1 MRHCM
6 ALVGVLVSTAVWA
19 TEPAPKAAKEPAG
32 EANEG
37 VIDPQA
43 QTQLKKMSDYLS
55 SLKTFKV
62 DTQTIDEKVAT
73 DGQKIQELKES
84 KLAVMRPNG
93 LSIDRRGPR
102 GHAILRYDGKQ
113 FAVDLPERHEYG
125 VAPAPGDL
133 DAAVDDARERLH
145 VDAPGGDL
153 VVSNPYGDLTDGV
166 LTARYIGLEP
176 VGNVMAH
183 HLAMT
188 KKDVDYQI
196 WIQDGPQPVPLRYVI
211 TSKDMAEKPQF
222 TIELHNWQPNVP
234 LAANSFT
241 FTPPPGA
248 KRIELGAPQ
257 KASR

>member
-1 MRHCM
+1 M

-19 TEPAPKAAKEPAG
+19 TEPAPRAAKEPAG
-32 EANEG
+32 QASEG

-43 QTQLKKMSDYLS
+43 QTQLKKMSDYLAG
-55 SLKTFKV
+55 LKTFKV
-62 DTQTIDEKVAT
+62 ETTSVDEKVTT
-73 DGQKIQELKES
+73 DGQKIQELRES

-93 LSIDRRGPR
+93 LSVDRRGPR
-102 GHAILRYDGKQ
+102 GRAILRYDGKQ
-113 FAVDLPERHEYG
+113 FAIDLPERHEYG
-125 VAPAPGDL
+125 VAPAPQGI

-153 VVSNPYGDLTDGV
+153 IVSDPYADLTDGV
-166 LTARYIGLEP
+166 ITARYVGLEP

-183 HLAMT
+183 HIAAT
-188 KKDVDYQI
+188 KKDVDYQL
-196 WIQDGPQPVPLRYVI
+196 WIQDGPQPLPLRYVI
-211 TSKDMAEKPQF
+211 TSKDMTSKPQF
-222 TIELHNWQPNVP
+222 TIELRNWQPNAD

-248 KRIELGAPQ
+248 KRIELGAPH